1 MEAIRIERQIAG
13 QTFILETGNVARQSH
28 GAVWAQYGDT
38 IVLATVLTAPPTRDI
53 DYFPLFVEYRENQYA
68 AGKVPGGWFKR
79 EGRPSTKEILTCRM
93 IDRPIRPLFPDDF
106 KNEVQ
111 IQCMVLS
118 TDNQNDPDILAMIGA
133 SAALMISPAPF
144 QGPIGMARVGYKDD
158 KYLINPTH
166 DELEGSIMNLV
177 VCGHSEA
184 INMLELSG
192 DQVPEDIVAE
202 GIAKGFEAVQE
213 AISMIQEL
221 IEKVGPVEKTYEP
234 APVPPELIGVVM
246 DKYGEKIRQA
256 KQITAKVE
264 RNDAM
269 AALREQ
275 LLAQMCPEDVEKPE
289 YAPAQVKE
297 AFHKTEGKI
306 QREMILQGKR
316 LDGRGP
322 DEVRPLKIQVGI
334 LPRVHGSAIFTRGET
349 QALATTT
356 LGTPRDMQIVDGLLE
371 EYKKRFMLHYN
382 FPPFSVGEIRPIR
395 GPGRREIGHGA
406 LAEKSIETVL
416 PDTADF
422 PYTIRIV
429 ADMLE
434 SNGSTS
440 MATICGGTLS
450 LMDAGV
456 PIKAPVA
463 GISIGMVSDGDKY
476 VLLTDIV
483 GEEDYHGDMD
493 FKVAGTESGITGIQL
508 DVKSSGITQDRIP
521 EVLAQARQAR
531 LKIIEQMKKVIDK
544 PRPELNPYAPRMLTI
559 KIDPEKIGK
568 VIGPGGKMINK
579 IQDETKATI
588 DIENDGTI
596 FIASTAG
603 TGAEAARDAI
613 EALTEEAKLGKI
625 YTGKVVS
632 VRDFG
637 AFIEI
642 LPGQDGLCHVSEL
655 AEGYVKKATDVCNVG
670 DTVTAKII
678 AIDDQGRIK
687 LSLKAAKKQ
696 EAHQDK

>member
-1 MEAIRIERQIAG
+1 
-13 QTFILETGNVARQSH
+13 
-28 GAVWAQYGDT
+28 
-38 IVLATVLTAPPTRDI
+38 
-53 DYFPLFVEYRENQYA
+53 
-68 AGKVPGGWFKR
+68 
-79 EGRPSTKEILTCRM
+79 
-93 IDRPIRPLFPDDF
+93 
-106 KNEVQ
+106 
-111 IQCMVLS
+111 
-118 TDNQNDPDILAMIGA
+118 
-133 SAALMISPAPF
+133 
-144 QGPIGMARVGYKDD
+144 MARVGYKDD

-221 IEKVGPVEKTYEP
+221 MEKVGAVEKTYEP

-246 DKYGEKIRQA
+246 DEYGEKIRQA
-256 KQITAKVE
+256 KQIAAKVE

-275 LLAQMCPEDVEKPE
+275 LLAKMCPEDAEEPK

-476 VLLTDIV
+476 LLLTDIV

-632 VRDFG
+632 IRDFG

-655 AEGYVKKATDVCNVG
+655 AEGYVKKAADVCKVG
-670 DTVTAKII
+670 ETVTAKII

-696 EAHQDK
+696 EAH